1 MSEVV
6 MYCTRFC
13 PYCISADRLLQNK
26 GVPVRKIPV
35 DNDREM
41 WRKMEDITGRH
52 TVPQIF
58 IGDYHVGG
66 YDDLAAL
73 DRTGKLDALLEPIL
87 KAAKA

>member
-13 PYCISADRLLQNK
+13 PYCTSAERLLVSK
-26 GVPVRKIPV
+26 GVPIRKIAV
-35 DNDREM
+35 DNDPGLWREM
-41 WRKMEDITGRH
+41 ENITGRH

-73 DRTGKLDALLEPIL
+73 DRAGELDPLLEPVLNAL
-87 KAAKA
+87 KA

>member
-13 PYCISADRLLQNK
+13 PYCISADRLLASK
-26 GVPVRKIPV
+26 GVPIRKIPV

-41 WRKMEDITGRH
+41 WAKMEQVTGRH

-58 IGDYHVGG
+58 IGDHHVGG

-73 DRTGKLDALLEPIL
+73 DRTGRLDVLLEPVL
-87 KAAKA
+87 QAAKA

>member
-13 PYCISADRLLQNK
+13 PYCISADRLLRSK
-26 GVPVRKIPV
+26 GVPINKIPV

-41 WRKMEDITGRH
+41 WRKMEQVSGRH

-73 DRTGKLDALLEPIL
+73 DRTGRLDALLEPIL
-87 KAAKA
+87 SAARA

>member
-13 PYCISADRLLQNK
+13 PYCISAERLLTGK
-26 GVPVRKIPV
+26 GVPFRKISV
-35 DNDREM
+35 DNDEAM
-41 WRKMEDITGRH
+41 WDKMQKLTRRD

-73 DRTGKLDALLEPIL
+73 DAAGRLDSLLEPFL
-87 KAAKA
+87 NAPKD

>member
-13 PYCISADRLLQNK
+13 PYCTSAERLLDSK
-26 GVPVRKIPV
+26 GVPIRKIAV
-35 DNDREM
+35 DNDPEL
-41 WRKMEDITGRH
+41 WRDMEALTRRH
-52 TVPQIF
+52 TVPQIY

-73 DRTGKLDALLEPIL
+73 ERDGELDALLEPVLNAL
-87 KAAKA
+87 KA

>member
-13 PYCISADRLLQNK
+13 PYCISADRLLRSK
-26 GVPVRKIPV
+26 GVPIRKIPV

-58 IGDYHVGG
+58 VGDYHVGG

-73 DRTGKLDALLEPIL
+73 DRTGRLDALLEPIL